1 MTDSPHSGGRPP
13 DSPPPSTA
21 RWERESQE
29 DLRPP
34 EQQPQ
39 PTIPE
44 DLRQEPQ
51 QTAPEDLRPPEQEP
65 QQTTELE
72 IRFDVDEDE
81 FDLDEDD
88 GRWPARESRL
98 AAARESLSAKRE
110 SVADSLVVTRGS
122 LSATASK
129 VGRWLHS
136 LDRRPE
142 FDVGRD
148 PVAELTSGDGDGG
161 GDSGRGE
168 RRGAGP
174 VATARAEDEAPARD
188 APTRDEREADDGGVE
203 IGVRFPTAPLGYNR
217 QAVDSHI
224 TMLEEEIAELRENA
238 APPLSIEEEIERL
251 GEETASILVVAHDKA
266 HETARR
272 AQQQAARAVSEAA
285 ADAERITAAAEQR
298 LRELDEETDAVWRE
312 RERLLEDVR
321 EVSRT
326 LATLADAASERF
338 PAAPEPAAP
347 GPSASTATATAG
359 VPDAH

>member
-1 MTDSPHSGGRPP
+1 MTDFP
-13 DSPPPSTA
+13 

-34 EQQPQ
+34 EQEPQ
-39 PTIPE
+39 P
-44 DLRQEPQ
+44 
-51 QTAPEDLRPPEQEP
+51 
-65 QQTTELE
+65 TTELE
-72 IRFDVDEDE
+72 IHFDR
-81 FDLDEDD
+81 DEDD
-88 GRWPARESRL
+88 GQWPEREPRL
-98 AAARESLSAKRE
+98 AAARDSLSVTRASVGESLWATRE
-110 SVADSLVVTRGS
+110 S

-129 VGRWLHS
+129 LGRWLHS

-142 FDVGRD
+142 FDAGRD
-148 PVAELTSGDGDGG
+148 PVAELTSGEGG
-161 GDSGRGE
+161 GARGGDT
-168 RRGAGP
+168 GAGP
-174 VATARAEDEAPARD
+174 APATRAQAPGARD
-188 APTRDEREADDGGVE
+188 RDTPERARDDREDDVDDDGIE

-224 TMLEEEIAELRENA
+224 AMLEEEIAELREQA

-266 HETARR
+266 HETTRR

-326 LATLADAASERF
+326 LATLADAASDRF
-338 PAAPEPAAP
+338 PAAPEP
-347 GPSASTATATAG
+347 SALASSA
-359 VPDAH
+359 VPTGAKH